1 MGRISF
7 FLIWPDRI
15 FWLWYPAGSDQ
26 IRIRWDHQRFVK
38 TENKP
43 CMIHF
48 KFQLFWN
55 FKRKK
60 QHLSLRPKFCLQL
73 KICITTEWFA
83 KTISYLSIII
93 IKYNSNIQ
101 CFHFFKYSSVWSGF
115 LIWPIKNY
123 LARIGS
129 VKKQPDIRPFRIGY
143 PAHPYWERNFFSLR
157 DV

>member
-1 MGRISF
+1 MGWISF
-7 FLIWPDRI
+7 FLIWPDQI
-15 FWLWYPAGSDQ
+15 FWLWYPARLDWIQ
-26 IRIRWDHQRFVK
+26 IRLDHQRFVK

-73 KICITTEWFA
+73 TICITTEWFV

-101 CFHFFKYSSVWSGF
+101 CFHPFKYSSVWSGF
-115 LIWPIKNY
+115 LIWPIKK
-123 LARIGS
+123 LSGQIQIS
-129 VKKQPDIRPFRIGY
+129 EKQLDIWPF
-143 PAHPYWERNFFSLR
+143 
-157 DV
+157 